1 MIVYWGKEKWNAG
14 RGYIVNVRKR
24 WPLYIKLDWI
34 YLYIK
39 YIIYNVI
46 VIDWN
51 DARYNARI
59 KTSSYWYVII
69 YIKITQIAIIRI
81 GRDTI
86 WVYIVKW
93 ANIGKKG

>member
-1 MIVYWGKEKWNAG
+1 M
-14 RGYIVNVRKR
+14 
-24 WPLYIKLDWI
+24 DWI
-34 YLYIK
+34 YLYII

-81 GRDTI
+81 GRDLPYGFI
-86 WVYIVKW
+86 SLNGQILGKRDKGGKVV
-93 ANIGKKG
+93 ANC